1 MDLVQARPGRTVE
14 VPRCAVAKAVAVAGD
29 ELEGGRRRAGRGRG
43 LPETRDGG
51 GGLPRSRGI
60 TRRPETREGDGGG
73 PSPTR
78 EGGAMEAAARW
89 RSRARKLG
97 STSPVFSRLD
107 RLCSGRRRRRN
118 IYKVVVS
125 PGSWHH
131 PGLNSL

>member
-29 ELEGGRRRAGRGRG
+29 EREGGRRRAGRGRG

-73 PSPTR
+73 PSLTR

-89 RSRARKLG
+89 RSRENWAAPPLYSLVWIAFAREDEG
-97 STSPVFSRLD
+97 VE
-107 RLCSGRRRRRN
+107 
-118 IYKVVVS
+118 IYTK
-125 PGSWHH
+125 
-131 PGLNSL
+131 

>member
-1 MDLVQARPGRTVE
+1 M
-14 VPRCAVAKAVAVAGD
+14 AGD
-29 ELEGGRRRAGRGRG
+29 ELEGFPETRDGGGG

-89 RSRARKLG
+89 RSRENWAAPLLYSLVWIAFAREDEG
-97 STSPVFSRLD
+97 VE
-107 RLCSGRRRRRN
+107 
-118 IYKVVVS
+118 IYTK
-125 PGSWHH
+125 
-131 PGLNSL
+131 